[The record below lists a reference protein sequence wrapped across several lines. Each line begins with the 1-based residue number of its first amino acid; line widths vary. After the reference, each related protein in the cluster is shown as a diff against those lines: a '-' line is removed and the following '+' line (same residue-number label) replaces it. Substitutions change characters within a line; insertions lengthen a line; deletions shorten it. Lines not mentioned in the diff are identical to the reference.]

1 MKGYSDI
8 SPVLLIHKKCT
19 IVTIAEKLKMKINNL
34 KEQKHGFKI
43 HILSEKGF
51 MGTVVNRALPLC
63 GGSLEIRLTA
73 PFKY

>member
-1 MKGYSDI
+1 
-8 SPVLLIHKKCT
+8 
-19 IVTIAEKLKMKINNL
+19 MKINNL